1 MMNTNRIEDAYTRY
15 ASSMLGY
22 AQSRLDNNAE
32 DVVHDAFM
40 EVMALPELP
49 DGDIEGLLIQR
60 LKWRIA
66 DALRVSAEVLET
78 ELGTVDEDGQE
89 RPMDLTDLEEA
100 QSHHGSIPPWPS
112 AVDYDS
118 PEELMTAAQMRDKIR
133 EYALEYCGERAYA
146 VFLAVVVDAR
156 PQEHVARQFHMDQA
170 TISRTVN
177 FVRSVLREQLAID
190 GYSVEDR

>member
-1 MMNTNRIEDAYTRY
+1 MNTKRIEDAYTRY

-22 AQSRLDNNAE
+22 AQSRMDTDAE
-32 DVVHDAFM
+32 DVVHEAFM

-49 DGDIEGLLIQR
+49 EGDIEGLLIQR
-60 LKWRIA
+60 LKWRIS
-66 DALRVSAEVLET
+66 DAQRASAEVLET
-78 ELGTVDEDGQE
+78 DLGTVDDDGQE
-89 RPMDLTDLEEA
+89 RPMELADLEEA

-133 EYALEYCGERAYA
+133 EYAVEYCGERAYA
-146 VFLAVVVDAR
+146 VFLAVVVDDR
-156 PQEHVARQFHMDQA
+156 PQGQVARQFHMDQA

-190 GYSVEDR
+190 GYAVGER